1 LGYPD
6 AGQGLFGAGQGLF
19 GNEDTRRRRSRLDSS
34 SHAWRAQELKRDA
47 TVLDASNSAEAMNIV
62 SQNPDLDLVLLDLTL
77 PDRDGFSVLAD

>member
-1 LGYPD
+1 MKILVVDDHVLIRQAMHGV
-6 AGQGLFGAGQGLF
+6 LKK
-19 GNEDTRRRRSRLDSS
+19 
-34 SHAWRAQELKRDA
+34 LKRDA